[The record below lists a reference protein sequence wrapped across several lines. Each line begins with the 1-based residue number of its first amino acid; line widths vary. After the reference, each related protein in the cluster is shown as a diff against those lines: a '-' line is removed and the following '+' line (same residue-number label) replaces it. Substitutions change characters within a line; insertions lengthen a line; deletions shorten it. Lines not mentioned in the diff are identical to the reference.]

1 MYITI
6 QDIKSR
12 YQPDLK
18 GIIHLGAHLGEEA
31 KDYSEVGCKKV
42 IWMEGNPALIP
53 ELKSNI
59 SIYPQNMVFNVLISD
74 KDNSKVVFNITEFSQ
89 SSSILELGITT
100 EIHNTK
106 IIERKEL
113 TARRIDTFLAET
125 NVDTKQYNFLNI
137 DLQGYELTAIKSMG
151 AILDNIDWIYT
162 EVNSRHLYK
171 KCTLMDELDLFLLK
185 KGFKRVELYMTDWKW
200 GDALYKRE
208 KIGALEYAGKNLGIL
223 GWSLKNRVFGTLID
237 QAPKLRHF
245 LGKMK
250 RRMLGKA

>member
-1 MYITI
+1 MYISI
-6 QDIKSR
+6 QTIKSK
-12 YQPDLK
+12 YQADLK

-31 KDYSEVGCKKV
+31 KDYAEVGCNRV

-59 SIYPQNMVFNVLISD
+59 SIYPQNVVYNVLISD
-74 KDNSKVVFNITEFSQ
+74 KDNSKVFFNITEFSQ

-106 IIERKEL
+106 VIERKEL
-113 TARRIDTFLAET
+113 TARRIDTFLSET
-125 NVDTKQYNFLNI
+125 DVDTKQYNFLNI

-185 KGFKRVELYMTDWKW
+185 KGFRRVELYMTDWKW

-208 KIGALEYAGKNLGIL
+208 KIGAMEYAGKRIGIL
-223 GWSLKNRVFGTLID
+223 GWSIKNRVFGKWID
-237 QAPKLRHF
+237 QVPKVRHS
-245 LGKMK
+245 LGKIK